1 MGRWLAKMVDIDGN
15 PLEEMIAVCKTLG
28 AEVRYSPEG
37 RYFTATVWDGWG
49 PPEKEQ
55 AALAIQKTIQC
66 RVGRLS
72 GVVCYCFDAFS
83 TLVYE
88 V

>member
-1 MGRWLAKMVDIDGN
+1 MEMVKTEEGQLEKVLA
-15 PLEEMIAVCKTLG
+15 ACKALG
-28 AEVRYSPEG
+28 AEIRHCPEN
-37 RYFTATVWDGWG
+37 RYFTAMVWNDWSL
-49 PPEKEQ
+49 PCREQ
-55 AALAIQKTIQC
+55 AALAIQREIQS
-66 RVGRLS
+66 RVGQFS

>member
-1 MGRWLAKMVDIDGN
+1 METVKTEEGQ
-15 PLEEMIAVCKTLG
+15 LEKVLAVCQALD
-28 AEVRYSPEG
+28 AEFRE
-37 RYFTATVWDGWG
+37 
-49 PPEKEQ
+49 
-55 AALAIQKTIQC
+55 IQSKAGQF
-66 RVGRLS
+66 S

>member
-1 MGRWLAKMVDIDGN
+1 MGRWTAGMVETDGKQ
-15 PLEEMIAVCKTLG
+15 LEEMLAVCKALG

-37 RYFTATVWDGWG
+37 RYFTAMVWNGWG
-49 PPEKEQ
+49 EPEKEQ
-55 AALAIQKTIQC
+55 AALAIQKKIQC
-66 RVGRLS
+66 RAGQFSR
-72 GVVCYCFDAFS
+72 VVCYCFDAFS

>member
-1 MGRWLAKMVDIDGN
+1 METVKTEEGQ
-15 PLEEMIAVCKTLG
+15 LEKGLAVCRALD
-28 AEVRYSPEG
+28 AEIRYSQQG
-37 RYFTATVWDGWG
+37 RYFTAMVWNDWG
-49 PPEKEQ
+49 LPCREQ
-55 AALAIQKTIQC
+55 AALAIQREIQS
-66 RVGRLS
+66 RVGQFS

>member
-1 MGRWLAKMVDIDGN
+1 METVKTEEDQ
-15 PLEEMIAVCKTLG
+15 LEKVLAVCQALD
-28 AEVRYSPEG
+28 AEFRYSRKG
-37 RYFTATVWDGWG
+37 RYFTAMVWNDWG
-49 PPEKEQ
+49 LPCREQ
-55 AALAIQKTIQC
+55 EALAIQREIQSKA
-66 RVGRLS
+66 GQFS

>member
-1 MGRWLAKMVDIDGN
+1 MVETEGKQ
-15 PLEEMIAVCKTLG
+15 LEEMLAVCRALG
-28 AEVRYSPEG
+28 AEVRYSPEK
-37 RYFTATVWDGWG
+37 RYFTATVWNGWG
-49 PPEKEQ
+49 SPEKEQ
-55 AALAIQKTIQC
+55 AALAIQKKIQC
-66 RVGRLS
+66 RVGQLS